1 MSSIFTIDNDNVID
15 KGIYD
20 LERTT
25 ICNCRRTTVPY

>member
-1 MSSIFTIDNDNVID
+1 MSSIFTNDNVID